1 MMRFLRSVLASPQ
14 QAEGE
19 VVKVYVASKSPSA
32 RYALTDGNVIEVC
45 AGGSDPEGDAKSY
58 AKSYVKGSDLA
69 AWVYEV
75 DLVAVVGYKI
85 SKEVVAIVP
94 SRP

>member
-1 MMRFLRSVLASPQ
+1 MRI
-14 QAEGE
+14 
-19 VVKVYVASKSPSA
+19 YVASKSPSA
-32 RYALTDGNVIEVC
+32 RFALVDGNVIEVC

-75 DLVAVVGYKI
+75 DLAAIVGYKI

-94 SRP
+94 SKP